1 MVSTAGKDAEIGAPG
16 AAVGVSGSAVL
27 ERHSEAFP
35 RTQRGHQHLSYTLTH
50 PHGAEGVLR
59 SPAPGHPRVHQENT
73 LGRCTCGRGSAPADA
88 AKGGAPGF

>member
-16 AAVGVSGSAVL
+16 GAVGVSGSAVL
-27 ERHSEAFP
+27 ERRSEAFP
-35 RTQRGHQHLSYTLTH
+35 RTQRGHRHLLTH
-50 PHGAEGVLR
+50 SHTHGAEGVLR

-88 AKGGAPGF
+88 AKGGAPDV

>member
-16 AAVGVSGSAVL
+16 AAVGQRFWSGIRKRSL
-27 ERHSEAFP
+27 EHSVA
-35 RTQRGHQHLSYTLTH
+35 TGTSLTHTH